1 MRCLHKPFLTTVYLI
16 IFLSKSLIK
25 MYFYQSIALTAVLE
39 HSKKEKINN
48 KKTNNS
54 VASVSVWLDAFR
66 YILGKQL
73 CEIF

>member
-1 MRCLHKPFLTTVYLI
+1 
-16 IFLSKSLIK
+16 

-39 HSKKEKINN
+39 HSKKEKGKQQKNPD
-48 KKTNNS
+48 NS